1 MELSLPYQDAPKLK
15 APLGCSVV
23 FHVVLFGAILSSTI
37 FSRQGANWGGPGSQG
52 SVTINLVGNV
62 PAIPLPKPDITT
74 NSRVVDNTK
83 GLYQTEVQPK
93 DIPAPQP
100 KAPPPPDESNA
111 IYLPKFDKYKQPE
124 YLQGKPSKVLPNPT
138 PPPKN
143 AIPYGNGGSPQ
154 VPTSSFR
161 PDQTKPGGISI
172 SGSSGGSFGS
182 QFPWYV
188 EAVQRR
194 VGTNWQNAA
203 STVDPSVS
211 FAPPGTITFTILR
224 DGTITN
230 VQVTQSS
237 GNQSVDMSA
246 IRAVESSSP
255 LDQLPSGYSGSSVNV
270 EYVFEFHRQ

>member
-1 MELSLPYQDAPKLK
+1 MELSLPYRDAPTLK
-15 APLGCSVV
+15 APLGYSVA
-23 FHVVLFGAILSSTI
+23 FHVILFGAIISSVAFTH
-37 FSRQGANWGGPGSQG
+37 QGENWGGAGGQG
-52 SVTINLVGNV
+52 PITINLVSNA
-62 PAIPLPKPDITT
+62 PAIPMPKPDVST

-93 DIPAPQP
+93 APPAPMP
-100 KAPPPPDESNA
+100 KAVPPPDESKA

-124 YLQGKPSKVLPNPT
+124 YLGKPSKVLPNPT

-161 PDQTKPGGISI
+161 PDQAKTTGISI
-172 SGSSGGSFGS
+172 SGNGGSFGS

-194 VGTNWQNAA
+194 VGMNWQNAA
-203 STVDPSVS
+203 ATVDPSVS
-211 FAPPGTITFTILR
+211 FAPAATLTFTILR

-237 GNQSVDMSA
+237 GNQSVDMAA

-255 LDQLPSGYSGSSVNV
+255 VDHLPDGYSGSSVNV
-270 EYVFEFHRQ
+270 EYSSGEFHRQ